1 MITKTLGKEG
11 WPVDW
16 PASPTVAHPKIKQRL
31 QSLISV
37 DFPLPVQSPVV
48 RHPAIDLLCNQN
60 RDPLDQ
66 GWVTPSSQAV

>member
-1 MITKTLGKEG
+1 MITKTLRKEG

-37 DFPLPVQSPVV
+37 DCPLSVQSPVV
-48 RHPAIDLLCNQN
+48 CHPAINPLCNQK

-66 GWVTPSSQAV
+66 GWVTPNSQAV